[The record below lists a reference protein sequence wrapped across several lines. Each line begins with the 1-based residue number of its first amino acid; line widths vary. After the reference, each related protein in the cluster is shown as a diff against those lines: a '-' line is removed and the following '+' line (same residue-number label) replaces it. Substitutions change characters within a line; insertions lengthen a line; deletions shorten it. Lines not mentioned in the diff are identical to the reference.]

1 MVRSVSLNKFNN
13 PDYTLSGERRA
24 KVKLRS
30 LKTLWFN
37 TGTLCNIECK
47 NCYIKS
53 SPTNDD
59 LVYIKVAE
67 VQNFINEISSMNFQ
81 NSYNFIDES
90 QKLQVRRL
98 NGDLATEGEF

>member
-1 MVRSVSLNKFNN
+1 MYQKFENKTFTADNKA
-13 PDYTLSGERRA
+13 RA
-24 KVKLRS
+24 FIESKK

-67 VQNFINEISSMNFQ
+67 VQKFINEILKLSLFLTLILKGSLIEV
-81 NSYNFIDES
+81 FI
-90 QKLQVRRL
+90 
-98 NGDLATEGEF
+98 